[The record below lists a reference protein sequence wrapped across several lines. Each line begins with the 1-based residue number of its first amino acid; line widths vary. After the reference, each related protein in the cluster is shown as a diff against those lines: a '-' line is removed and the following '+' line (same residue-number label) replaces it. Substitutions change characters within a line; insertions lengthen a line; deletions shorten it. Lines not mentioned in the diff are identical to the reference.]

1 MKEKLEE
8 HRNDFLHELRSAIEK
23 KQEVIM
29 IINNP
34 VRNEYFTLI
43 KGSDAE
49 FDDVLKSCCEL
60 PFRGRIIPQDAF
72 KDWSEYF
79 GDLALAKIY
88 GFEYKDGIIQ
98 IAILDRYITPIE
110 DLEIH
115 EAYCNEKLSNRL
127 FNDGY
132 HGDNIKGKYISMDC
146 AMRWLR
152 EVRGVYINI
161 RVTYWEHDY
170 TSDPKKHFIAEICDR
185 KTGRW
190 HDNDIWEKTYEE
202 CVEAA
207 INYYYDEI
215 VRRIEL

>member
-1 MKEKLEE
+1 MTKQLEE
-8 HRNDFLHELRSAIEK
+8 ERNNFLLELRSALER
-23 KQEVIM
+23 KQEVVM
-29 IINNP
+29 IIYNS
-34 VRNEYFTLI
+34 VSIEYYTLI
-43 KGSDAE
+43 KGYDAE

-60 PFRGRIIPQDAF
+60 PFRGRVNPQDAF

-79 GDLALAKIY
+79 DDMTLAKIY
-88 GFEYKDGIIQ
+88 GFEFKDVMIQ

-110 DLEIH
+110 DVEIH
-115 EAYCNEKLSNRL
+115 EAYCNEELSYRL

-132 HGDNIKGKYISMDC
+132 HGDNIKGKDISLAC

-161 RVTYWEHDY
+161 RMTYWEHYFDI
-170 TSDPKKHFIAEICDR
+170 DPKPHFMTDICDR
-185 KTGRW
+185 KTGRYY
-190 HDNDIWEKTYEE
+190 DNDIWEETYEE

-207 INYYYDEI
+207 INYYYDYI

>member
-1 MKEKLEE
+1 MTKQLEE
-8 HRNDFLHELRSAIEK
+8 ERDNFMLDVRSALER
-23 KQEVIM
+23 KQEVVMVIY
-29 IINNP
+29 NP
-34 VRNEYFTLI
+34 VREEYFTLI
-43 KGSDAE
+43 NSYDAE

-60 PFRGRIIPQDAF
+60 PFRGRVKPQDAF
-72 KDWSEYF
+72 KDWSGYF
-79 GDLALAKIY
+79 DDMALAKIY
-88 GFEYKDGIIQ
+88 GFEYKDGMIQ
-98 IAILDRYITPIE
+98 IAILDRNITPIE
-110 DLEIH
+110 DIEIH

-132 HGDNIKGKYISMDC
+132 HGDNINGKNISLDC

-161 RVTYWEHDY
+161 RMTYWEHYFDI
-170 TSDPKKHFIAEICDR
+170 DPKPHFMTDICDR
-185 KTGRW
+185 KTGRYY
-190 HDNDIWEKTYEE
+190 DNDIWEKTYEE